1 MQFIDEKQRKKDC
14 LKYDKLFEKQHEKY
28 LKNEQKLK
36 KTSSY
41 LCDNSI
47 HITLLLIISKIP
59 IHPSFDPKISNFDFL
74 KNIST

>member
-36 KTSSY
+36 KPRHTYVIIVFIS
-41 LCDNSI
+41 LFD
-47 HITLLLIISKIP
+47 HIQKIP
-59 IHPSFDPKISNFDFL
+59 NPSSFNTKLAFL
-74 KNIST
+74 IF

>member
-28 LKNEQKLK
+28 LKNEQIE

-59 IHPSFDPKISNFDFL
+59 IHPSFDPKISIFDFL